1 MSNFLWYPLAGLLC
15 SRHLQPIK
23 HNINI
28 KLFPKKK
35 KKNRTTGRSMDPFSS
50 KSLQK
55 KDPGIFQTF
64 QFRQIFDDQKKYNHV
79 TFSFGAPSSL
89 LAPPSGHQL
98 KNIDK
103 VWNEE
108 NLSRGLTSSLT
119 LWPSLE

>member
-23 HNINI
+23 DNINI
-28 KLFPKKK
+28 KLFPKNQEKK
-35 KKNRTTGRSMDPFSS
+35 TH
-50 KSLQK
+50 
-55 KDPGIFQTF
+55 
-64 QFRQIFDDQKKYNHV
+64 DQKKYNHV

-89 LAPPSGHQL
+89 LAPPSGNQL

-103 VWNEE
+103 VWNDE

>member
-1 MSNFLWYPLAGLLC
+1 MSNFIWYPLAGLLC

-23 HNINI
+23 DNTNI
-28 KLFPKKK
+28 KLFPKNKK
-35 KKNRTTGRSMDPFSS
+35 KRKPHD
-50 KSLQK
+50 K
-55 KDPGIFQTF
+55 
-64 QFRQIFDDQKKYNHV
+64 KKYNHV

-89 LAPPSGHQL
+89 LAPPAGHQL